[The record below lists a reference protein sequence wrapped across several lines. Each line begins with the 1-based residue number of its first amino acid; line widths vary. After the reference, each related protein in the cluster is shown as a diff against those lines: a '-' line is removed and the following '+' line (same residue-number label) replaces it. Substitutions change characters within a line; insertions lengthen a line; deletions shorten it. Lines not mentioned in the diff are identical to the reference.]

1 MLFIQDQNNNI
12 FPLYNFAAIT
22 IMISNAIIVSGPFI
36 GLYITLGLPIIYK
49 FFNLLKQIL
58 IQYPIEIIAI
68 IVTIIIILLMKSEA
82 DRTSLA
88 IENAIKKIDEFKKN
102 INEEI
107 KKKDDRI
114 KELEDILLK
123 KN

>member
-58 IQYPIEIIAI
+58 IQFPIEIIAI

>member
-1 MLFIQDQNNNI
+1 
-12 FPLYNFAAIT
+12 
-22 IMISNAIIVSGPFI
+22 MISNAIIVSGPFI